1 MSESTIRKPVRR
13 WGVRA
18 GLGIQSKLLI
28 MLLLVSVISITVT
41 GTIGYVNGRESLTE
55 AAYSQLTT
63 IRELRANQ
71 VENAVRMLQEGAI
84 TQSRTSDTVQAS
96 LAFNAA
102 FAQLNAD
109 GPYPEDRERL
119 LAYYADVF
127 VPELEARSGID
138 YTPEGLLPQTE
149 AGIYLQSRYGTSG
162 DYEESLVLAD
172 AGDGSAWSAASARF
186 NTYFQDVIAEL
197 GYEDILLTNTEGQV
211 VYSAY
216 KGIDL
221 GDDLFT
227 APASQTVLSDAV
239 SEVLGTGSRDVTVM
253 TDFERYVPSL
263 DVPTA
268 WMVTPVGT
276 DAEITGTM
284 AIQVPIT
291 TLNDVLTGGEQW
303 GSQGLGETGEV
314 FLVGTDGLMRTVS
327 REVIEHPDLYV
338 DAAVGAGLDPDTAR
352 RIVQVKGTVLL
363 QPVDTAP
370 VAAALAGDSG
380 TAIADG
386 YLGRSQLTSYAP
398 LVLSDGPQWVI
409 IATMDESEAF
419 APVTAFTRVL
429 LLSAGVLVLVVAV
442 LALVL
447 SRTFTRPLERLMV
460 GVRRIT
466 AGERDVV
473 VDTRTRDE
481 YAELGAAFNEFSRSL
496 QTKAD
501 LLEAERA
508 ESQRILL
515 SLMPEAVA
523 ERYRQGDET
532 IAEDHADVTVIY
544 ADIVGFDDYA
554 ADMSSADAVA
564 ALNEIVLGMDELAA
578 EFGVERVRTTKQGYL
593 ASCGLSVPRVDS
605 ARRVVEF
612 AAGAQRLATRLSA
625 QWGARLAVR
634 AGIDSGSVTTG
645 IVGRNSVVYDMW
657 GEAVS
662 LAHRLQNVG
671 AEPGIFLSQAVVDR
685 LGDVFPVIDVG
696 SLDPAADPRSGH
708 VWQLDTAAAA
718 RE

>member
-1 MSESTIRKPVRR
+1 MSETDVPHQARR
-13 WGVRA
+13 RIMRA

-28 MLLLVSVISITVT
+28 MLLVVSVLSITVT
-41 GTIGYVNGRESLTE
+41 GAIGYVNGREALTD
-55 AAYSQLTT
+55 AAYAQLTT

-102 FAQLNAD
+102 FAALNAA
-109 GPYPEDRERL
+109 GPYPEDRQRL
-119 LAYYADVF
+119 LDYYTDVF
-127 VPELEARSGID
+127 VPELESRSDTD
-138 YTPEGLLPQTE
+138 YAPEGLLPSTD
-149 AGIYLQSRYGTSG
+149 AGIYLQSRYTSSG
-162 DYEESLVLAD
+162 DFERALALAD
-172 AGDGSAWSAASARF
+172 AGDGSAWSAAAARF
-186 NTYFQDVIAEL
+186 NDYFRELIEEL

-216 KGIDL
+216 KGVDL

-227 APASQTVLSDAV
+227 APASQTVLSHAV
-239 SEVLGTGSRDVTVM
+239 SDVLRTGSRDTTVM
-253 TDFERYVPSL
+253 TDFERYLPSL

-291 TLNDVLTGGEQW
+291 TLNEVLTGGENW
-303 GSQGLGETGEV
+303 EAQGLGQTGEV

-327 REVIEHPDLYV
+327 REVVEHPELYV
-338 DAAVGAGLDPDTAR
+338 DDAVGAGLDPETAQ
-352 RIVQVKGTVLL
+352 RIVQVQGTVLL
-363 QPVDTAP
+363 QQVDTAP
-370 VAAALAGDSG
+370 VAAAMAGQSG
-380 TAIADG
+380 TVIADG
-386 YLGRSQLTSYAP
+386 YLGRSQLASFAP
-398 LVLSDGPQWVI
+398 LVLHDGPQWVI
-409 IATMDESEAF
+409 VATMDQAEAF
-419 APVTAFTRVL
+419 APVATFTRVV
-429 LLSAGVLVLVVAV
+429 LLSAGLLVLVVAV

-447 SRTFTRPLERLMV
+447 SRTFTRPIARLIA
-460 GVRRIT
+460 GVRRVS
-466 AGERDVV
+466 AGDRDVV

-481 YAELGAAFNEFSRSL
+481 YAELGVAFNELSRSL

-501 LLEAERA
+501 LLDAERA
-508 ESQRILL
+508 ESQRVLL
-515 SLMPEAVA
+515 SLMPAAVA

-578 EFGVERVRTTKQGYL
+578 ELGVERVRTTKQGYL

-612 AAGAQRLATRLSA
+612 AAGAQRLVTRLSA
-625 QWGARLAVR
+625 QWGARLALR

-662 LAHRLQNVG
+662 LAFRLQTVG
-671 AEPGIFLSQAVVDR
+671 GDAGIFLSQSVVDR
-685 LGDVFPVIDVG
+685 LGDVFPVVDVG
-696 SLDPAADPRSGH
+696 VLDGAGEPRSSH
-708 VWQLDTAAAA
+708 AWRLDTAAH
-718 RE
+718 RG

>member
-1 MSESTIRKPVRR
+1 MSGSDTRKPARR
-13 WGVRA
+13 WSVRG

-41 GTIGYVNGRESLTE
+41 GAIGYVNGRESLTD
-55 AAYSQLTT
+55 AAYAQLTT
-63 IRELRANQ
+63 IRELRAAQ
-71 VENAVRMLQEGAI
+71 VESTVRMLQEGAI
-84 TQSRTSDTVQAS
+84 IQSRTSDTVQAS
-96 LAFNAA
+96 EAFNEA
-102 FAQLNAD
+102 FDQLNAA
-109 GPYPEDRERL
+109 GPYPEDRDRL
-119 LAYYADVF
+119 LAYYTDVF
-127 VPELEARSGID
+127 VPELESRSGID
-138 YTPEGLLPQTE
+138 YSAEGLLPASD
-149 AGIYLQSRYGTSG
+149 AGIYLQSLYTTSG
-162 DYEESLVLAD
+162 DFEQSLAMSD
-172 AGDGSAWSAASARF
+172 AGDGSAWSAVSARY
-186 NTYFQDVIAEL
+186 NDYFRGLIDEL

-221 GDDLFT
+221 GDSLFE
-227 APASQTVLSDAV
+227 APASQTALSQAV
-239 SEVLGTGSRDVTVM
+239 SDVLATGSRDITVM

-276 DAEITGTM
+276 DTEITGTM
-284 AIQVPIT
+284 AIQVPIS
-291 TLNDVLTGGEQW
+291 TLNAVLTGNEDWQ
-303 GSQGLGETGEV
+303 SQGLGESGEV

-327 REVIEHPDLYV
+327 REVIEHPDLYA
-338 DAAVGAGLDPDTAR
+338 DTAVAAGLDPETAR
-352 RIVQVKGTVLL
+352 RIVEVKGTVLL

-370 VAAALAGDSG
+370 VAAALSGQSG
-380 TAIADG
+380 TALAEG
-386 YLGRSQLTSYAP
+386 YLGRPQLTSYAP

-419 APVTAFTRVL
+419 APVAAFTRTV
-429 LLSAGVLVLVVAV
+429 LLSAGLLTLIVAV

-447 SRTFTRPLERLMV
+447 SRTFTRPLERLMS
-460 GVRRIT
+460 GVRRVT

-501 LLEAERA
+501 LLDAERA
-508 ESQRILL
+508 ESERILL
-515 SLMPEAVA
+515 SLMPAAVA
-523 ERYRQGDET
+523 ERYRQGDEA
-532 IAEDHADVTVIY
+532 IAEDHTDVTVIY
-544 ADIVGFDDYA
+544 ADIVGFDEYA
-554 ADMSSADAVA
+554 AGMSSADALA
-564 ALNEIVLGMDELAA
+564 TLNEIVLGLDELAA

-612 AAGAQRLATRLSA
+612 AAGAQRLVSRLAA
-625 QWGARLAVR
+625 QWGTRLAVR
-634 AGIDSGSVTTG
+634 AGIDSGKVTTG

-657 GEAVS
+657 GDAVS
-662 LAHRLQNVG
+662 LAHRLQAVG
-671 AEPGIFLSQAVVDR
+671 GESGIFLSQAVVDR
-685 LGDVFPVIDVG
+685 LGGVFPVADAGTLDG
-696 SLDPAADPRSGH
+696 SIDPRSTR
-708 VWQLDTAAAA
+708 VWQLDTAAS